1 MEIKVGKY
9 TVAITNPD
17 RILFPHNTITKLD
30 LINYYHDIV
39 PVMFPYLKNRI
50 IVMLRYPAGIDK
62 EGFFHKDAPDY
73 FPAWIKRCNVAKEG
87 GGIVHY
93 VVDSNQATMPYLAN
107 FGCITPHIWL
117 SKVDAIHKPDTM
129 IFDLDPDKAS
139 FSQVR
144 KTALLLRDYL
154 EALELT
160 PFVKTTGQHGLH
172 VVVPIKR
179 LYTFDQV
186 RACAR
191 AIAQELVNRYPKM
204 LTLEMRKEKRGER
217 IFIDF
222 LRNAFGQTA
231 VAPYGVRPHDTA
243 PVATPIDWD
252 EVSDKKLISARYTIK
267 TVFKRLE
274 KKGDPWEKYERS
286 HKNLTSALKLVE

>member
-1 MEIKVGKY
+1 MELKVGKY
-9 TVAITNPD
+9 VIAVTNPD
-17 RILFPHNTITKLD
+17 RVLFPRDTITKLD
-30 LINYYHDIV
+30 LINYYHDIA

-50 IVMLRYPAGIDK
+50 VVMLRYPAGIDK

-73 FPAWIKRCNVAKEG
+73 FPAWIKRCNLTKEE

-93 VVDSNQATMPYLAN
+93 VVDVNKATMIYLAN

-117 SKVDAIHKPDTM
+117 SKVDMIHKPDTM

-139 FSQVR
+139 FSEVQ
-144 KTALLLRDYL
+144 KTALVLRDFL
-154 EALELT
+154 SSLKLT
-160 PFVKTTGQHGLH
+160 AFVKTTGQHGLH

-179 LYTFDQV
+179 LHTFDQV
-186 RACAR
+186 RLCAR
-191 AIAQELVNRYPKM
+191 AIAQELVNRYPKT
-204 LTLEMRKEKRGER
+204 LTLEMRKEKRGNR

-243 PVATPIDWD
+243 PVAAPISWD
-252 EVSDKKLISARYTIK
+252 EVADKKLISARYTIK
-267 TVFKRLE
+267 TIFKRLE
-274 KKGDPWEKYERS
+274 KKGDPWEKYENSRKS
-286 HKNLTSALKLVE
+286 LATALKLI